1 MTEIIIRKSENGEY
15 KGFTCK
21 GHSGFAAK
29 GKDIVCASVSVLV
42 INAINSMEKLA
53 EEDMEIKAEEV
64 AGIIRCRI
72 KRTLSEKGKL
82 LMDSMILG
90 LLQIEE
96 QYGNKYLVVKF
107 KEV

>member
-21 GHSGFAAK
+21 GHSGFAVR

-53 EEDMEIKAEEV
+53 GEDMEIETEES
-64 AGIIRCRI
+64 AGIIRCRF
-72 KRTLSEKGKL
+72 RQTLSDKGKL
-82 LMDSMILG
+82 LMDSMMLG

-96 QYGNKYLVVKF
+96 QYGKKYLAVKC

>member
-21 GHSGFAAK
+21 GHSGFAVR

-53 EEDMEIKAEEV
+53 GEDMEIETEES
-64 AGIIRCRI
+64 AGIIRCRV
-72 KRTLSEKGKL
+72 RQTLSEKGKL
-82 LMDSMILG
+82 LMDSMMLG

-96 QYGNKYLVVKF
+96 QYGKKYLAVKC

>member
-53 EEDMEIKAEEV
+53 EEDMEIKAEEA
-64 AGIIRCRI
+64 AGIIRFRI

>member
-53 EEDMEIKAEEV
+53 EGDMEIKAEEA

>member
-1 MTEIIIRKSENGEY
+1 MTEIIIRTSESGEY

-53 EEDMEIKAEEV
+53 GEDMETEAEEA

-72 KRTLSEKGKL
+72 KRTLSDKGKL

>member
-53 EEDMEIKAEEV
+53 EEDMEIKAEEA
-64 AGIIRCRI
+64 AGIVRCRI
-72 KRTLSEKGKL
+72 KRTLSEKGTL